1 MTAAADP
8 TPSRPVRDATSG
20 PGLWLPLAMA
30 AVGGGAMFCAFPP
43 VDVGELAWV
52 ALPLFAL
59 GLTQCR
65 RPGWGALAG
74 LVFGLSFYGP
84 LLSYI
89 SAFGV
94 LPWALVVVMES
105 VFLAALGYLATQLN
119 PLGRPLLR
127 AAAFAALWVLVE
139 YLREHRGA
147 VSLTLGDAYYS
158 QWGQPSLL
166 QLASLG
172 GGHFISFLM
181 VLLSSALAI
190 AAVAWLPARLHRP
203 AAIGP
208 AFRRDAARALVF
220 CYFLFFAA
228 FFWGNWAYRRGT
240 ATVENLPE
248 HLAFRVSYVQA
259 AVPIGHTA
267 TVEEAREAAEAYLRL
282 SDTLPRG
289 SDLIVW
295 PETAIPSLLE
305 QNDEYREAVAE
316 MARRKG
322 SYLLAGGCETA
333 PMDKLYN
340 TQFLFDPTGRIVDR
354 YRKVHLVLFGEYV
367 PWRQQLKFLE
377 RFPIRPFDYAPGD
390 GYKVMQAGDMRFGNL
405 ICFESLFPQYTRV
418 LCRLGAE
425 FIVITTSDHWAQGT
439 YELAQ
444 HSRAEILRAVEA
456 RRYIVRVATDGESM
470 IITPFGQ
477 RLSVLEIEEQGA
489 QHDLVFPIKA
499 LSLYHRWGDWPLL
512 LLCCVL
518 WIGALRGSVGGPG
531 RASQKAGGEAG

>member
-1 MTAAADP
+1 
-8 TPSRPVRDATSG
+8 
-20 PGLWLPLAMA
+20 MA
-30 AVGGGAMFCAFPP
+30 AVAGGLMFCAFPP
-43 VDVGELAWV
+43 ADIGELAWV
-52 ALPLFAL
+52 SLPLFAL
-59 GLTQCR
+59 ALTQCR

-94 LPWALVVVMES
+94 VPWALVVLMES
-105 VFLAALGYLATQLN
+105 ALLVALGYLATQLN

-127 AAAFAALWVLVE
+127 AAASAALWVLVE

-147 VSLTLGDAYYS
+147 VSLTLGDIYHS

-166 QLASLG
+166 QLASVG
-172 GGHFISFLM
+172 GGHLISFLM

-190 AAVAWLPARLHRP
+190 AAMAWLPGRLHRP
-203 AAIGP
+203 AATGT
-208 AFRRDAARALVF
+208 ALRRDAARTLVF
-220 CYFLFFAA
+220 CYLVFFAA

-240 ATVENLPE
+240 GIIENLPE
-248 HLAFRVSYVQA
+248 RVAFRVSYVQA
-259 AVPIGHTA
+259 AVPMGHTA
-267 TVEEAREAAEAYLRL
+267 TAEEAREAADAYLRL
-282 SDTLPRG
+282 SDALPRG

-295 PETAIPSLLE
+295 PETAIPAFLE

-322 SYLLAGGCETA
+322 SYLLAGGCEPA
-333 PMDKLYN
+333 PMEKLYN
-340 TQFLFDPTGRIVDR
+340 TQFLFDPSGRIVDR

-367 PWRQQLKFLE
+367 PWRKQLKFLE

-390 GYKVMQAGDMRFGNL
+390 GYNVMQAGDMRFGNL
-405 ICFESLFPQYTRV
+405 ICFESLFPQYTRL

-444 HSRAEILRAVEA
+444 HSRIEVFRAVEA
-456 RRYIVRVATDGESM
+456 RRYVVRVATDGESM
-470 IITPFGQ
+470 IITPFGR
-477 RLSVLEIEEQGA
+477 RLSVLEIEEQGV
-489 QHDLVFPIKA
+489 QHDLVFPIEA

-518 WIGALRGSVGGPG
+518 WIGALSGARGPLG
-531 RASQKAGGEAG
+531 RASRKAGSDAG